1 MSDRQRLL
9 EQTRPAIRLRMVRAL
24 MIREAGLLGT
34 LHAVPAPL
42 HTYTVDASPN

>member
-1 MSDRQRLL
+1 
-9 EQTRPAIRLRMVRAL
+9 MVRAL

-42 HTYTVDASPN
+42 HTYTVAASPN